1 MLKILGSPRK
11 LCDGWTRREMLTA
24 GGLGLA
30 GMGLGDFFQLREL
43 QAATSSDPTFGK
55 AKACIL
61 LFLYGS
67 PSQIELFDMKPDAP
81 VEIRGELKPIRS
93 SLPGCDVSE
102 LLPDV
107 AHVMDR
113 VTVVRSVTHEF
124 PIHSVCYALSGVPLT
139 DVPLSLNPGDPRH
152 WPCIGSV
159 FDYLGRQE
167 RGAKPLGSVPDNIA
181 LPFPMSS
188 KRPAAP
194 IAGFHPAYLGS
205 AYAPI
210 WTRFQGKGTRH
221 VVRPQAG
228 NNAYYAGEDPYLGI
242 EPNCRFEIGAAGLT
256 DDLTLDR
263 LNTRQS
269 LLAQFNEQRRQLDA
283 TAAGQSFSRHREQAF
298 SLLSS
303 ERIRAALDISKEP
316 LPLRESYGMT
326 LFGQS
331 ALLARRLVEAGS
343 RFVSVVWD
351 EYGTIN
357 TAWDTHFQHYERL
370 RNELCPGLNSALS
383 ALILDLEAR
392 GMLDETLVLVL
403 SEHGR
408 TPKLVDLPGGGR
420 DHWSACYTNLL
431 AGGGIARGRVVGKTD
446 KIGAQVVERPM
457 SPKEILATAYHLLGI
472 NPATPI
478 TNLQGRP
485 LPLVDAEVARDLLA

>member
-30 GMGLGDFFQLREL
+30 GLSLGDFFQHREL
-43 QAATSSDPTFGK
+43 QAADNHDPTFGK

-81 VEIRGELKPIRS
+81 VEIRGQFKPIRS
-93 SLPGCDVSE
+93 SLPGCDVCE

-107 AHVMDR
+107 ARVMDR
-113 VTVVRSVTHEF
+113 VTVVRSLTHPY
-124 PIHSVCYALSGVPLT
+124 PIHSVCYALSGIPTT
-139 DVPLSLNPGDPRH
+139 DVSINLNPGDPRH
-152 WPCIGSV
+152 WPFIGSV
-159 FDYLGRQE
+159 VDYLGQRS
-167 RGAKPLGSVPDNIA
+167 RGPKPFGSVPDDIG

-188 KRPAAP
+188 KRPAP
-194 IAGFHPAYLGS
+194 PNTGFHAAYLGS

-210 WTRFQGKGTRH
+210 WAHFNGKATRE
-221 VVRPQAG
+221 VVRPEAG
-228 NNAYYAGEDPYLGI
+228 NNAAYAGGDPYLGVT
-242 EPNCRFEIGAAGLT
+242 PDCRFEIGAAGLGR
-256 DDLTLDR
+256 DLTLDR

-269 LLAQFNEQRRQLDA
+269 LLTQFNQQRRQLDA
-283 TAAGQSFSRHREQAF
+283 TAAGQSFGRHREQAF

-303 ERIRAALDISKEP
+303 ERVRTALDISKEP
-316 LPLRESYGMT
+316 MPLRESYGMT

-331 ALLARRLVEAGS
+331 TLLARRLVEAGS
-343 RFVSVVWD
+343 RFVSVIWD

-357 TAWDTHFQHYERL
+357 TAWDTHFQHFDRL
-370 RNELCPGLNSALS
+370 KNELCPGFNSAFS
-383 ALILDLEAR
+383 GLILDLEAR
-392 GMLDETLVLVL
+392 GMLDDTLVLVL
-403 SEHGR
+403 NEHGR
-408 TPKLVDLPGGGR
+408 TPQVSDVPGGGR
-420 DHWSACYTNLL
+420 EHWSGCYTNLL
-431 AGGGIARGRVVGKTD
+431 AGGGIARGRVVGKSD
-446 KIGAQVVERPM
+446 KIGGQVAERPM

-472 NPATPI
+472 NPATLV

-485 LPLVDAEVARDLLA
+485 LPLVDAEVALDLLA